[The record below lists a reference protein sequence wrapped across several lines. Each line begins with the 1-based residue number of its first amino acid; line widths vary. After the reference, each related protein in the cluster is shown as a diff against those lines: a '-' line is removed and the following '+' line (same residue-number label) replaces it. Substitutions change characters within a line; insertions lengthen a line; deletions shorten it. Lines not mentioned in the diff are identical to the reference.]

1 VTIAEYEVYSD
12 ERWDKTLQANHMC
25 LGGIICTNKGC
36 ARLLSALAS
45 VRTSERLDGEAG
57 WKKVSNYHIEAY
69 KKWLD
74 IFFDD
79 PHARFNLLVV
89 NLGSAD
95 WQTMKG
101 RSKRDQYL
109 ASTYYQFLLTTFGRL
124 SDTKRWWV
132 YPDAGFFSRD
142 KVLDQV
148 EFVFNRTYKKAFPKS
163 SRVIRL
169 ARARD
174 SKKHDLIQLADLL
187 LGCEAC
193 TQHSITP
200 DSVPRKVLLDYYQ
213 DRRRTTPTTERRF
226 AKISV
231 RDWVLPEKF
240 TYSQLNGPILQR
252 SDSDAPPT

>member
-1 VTIAEYEVYSD
+1 MITEYEVYSD
-12 ERWDKTLQANHMC
+12 ERWDKTPQANHMC
-25 LGGIICTNKGC
+25 LGGIICTNKGRE
-36 ARLLSALAS
+36 RLLSALAS
-45 VRTSERLDGEAG
+45 VRTSEGLHGEAG
-57 WKKVSNYHIEAY
+57 WKKVSNHYIEAY

-89 NLGSAD
+89 NLVSAD

-101 RSKRDQYL
+101 RSKRDVYL
-109 ASTYYQFLLTTFGRL
+109 ASVYYQFLLTTFGRL

-132 YPDAGFFSRD
+132 YPDAGFFSHD
-142 KVLDQV
+142 QLLDQV
-148 EFVFNRTYKKAFPKS
+148 EFLFNRTYKKAFGPKS
-163 SRVIRL
+163 SRIIRL

-200 DSVPRKVLLDYYQ
+200 DSVPRKVLLDYFQ
-213 DRRRTTPTTERRF
+213 DRRRTTPSTERRI

-231 RDWVLPEKF
+231 CNWVLPEKF
-240 TYSQLNGPILQR
+240 TYSQLSGIIRER
-252 SDSDAPPT
+252 SL